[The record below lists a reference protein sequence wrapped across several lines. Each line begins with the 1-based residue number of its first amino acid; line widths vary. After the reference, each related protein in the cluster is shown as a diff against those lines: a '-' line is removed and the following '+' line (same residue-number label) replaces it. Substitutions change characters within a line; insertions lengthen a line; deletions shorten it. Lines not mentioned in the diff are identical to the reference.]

1 MGNGIRL
8 EMGLKQLTINEEKLK
23 SLYHITH
30 KINSREIKDL
40 NVKNKTLTF

>member
-8 EMGLKQLTINEEKLK
+8 EMGLKQLTINEELK
-23 SLYHITH
+23 SLYHTTH

-40 NVKNKTLTF
+40 NVENK